1 MNGIRYG
8 FTLWKKEGVRYL
20 TIPSF
25 EKAGGVRCAFST
37 RIGGVSPPPF
47 DTLNFSRKREKS
59 AENFAE
65 NMRRFSA
72 AVGFDYQKAV
82 SIRYA
87 HGPNVYRAESRDAGC
102 GVVRESVPQVC
113 DGLCTDTEA
122 LPLLSFHAD
131 CVPLFF
137 YDPTRRAAAVC
148 HAGWRGVSQHI
159 ARNAVESLG
168 ALGCRAEHIVAAVG
182 PCISVKH
189 YEVGSEVADVFLRE
203 FGEETVQ
210 QRGSR
215 YYAGL
220 AEACAQDMLVSGLK
234 PQQITVSGLCTYEQ
248 ADLFFSHRR
257 DEGRTGAMAS
267 IIELI

>member
-8 FTLWKKEGVRYL
+8 FTLWKKEGVRFFK
-20 TIPSF
+20 IPSF

-47 DTLNFSRKREKS
+47 ETLNFSRKREQN
-59 AENFAE
+59 EDNFTE

-72 AVGFDYQKAV
+72 AVGFDDKKAV

-87 HGPNVYRAESRDAGC
+87 HGPNVYRADSKDAGC
-102 GVVRESVPQVC
+102 GVVREHVPEIC
-113 DGLCTDTEA
+113 DGLYTDTEK

-137 YDPTRRAAAVC
+137 YDPKRRAAAVC
-148 HAGWRGVSQHI
+148 HAGWRGASQHI
-159 ARNAVESLG
+159 GRNAVEALG
-168 ALGCRAEHIVAAVG
+168 SLGCRAEDIIAAVG
-182 PCISVKH
+182 PCIGVKH
-189 YEVGSEVADVFLRE
+189 YEVGPEVAEVFLRE

-210 QRGSR
+210 QRGNR
-215 YYAGL
+215 YFSDL
-220 AEACAQDMLVSGLK
+220 AQACAMDMLEGGLK
-234 PQQITVSGLCTYEQ
+234 PQQITVSGLCTFEQ
-248 ADLFFSHRR
+248 ADLFYSHRR

-267 IIELI
+267 VIELI